1 MVMRVVGRASGYACS
16 LLEWRHVYCNE
27 MQQEQQQ
34 LTELKAKLGAEND
47 AVREIENPETIKRR
61 EDIEGGYGGQEDLED
76 RYATTCGE
84 H

>member
-1 MVMRVVGRASGYACS
+1 MHVPSSALSLWIPHNDTLTQEKQQVADLKVKLEVDSENERIAKENSETMR
-16 LLEWRHVYCNE
+16 
-27 MQQEQQQ
+27 
-34 LTELKAKLGAEND
+34 
-47 AVREIENPETIKRR
+47 RR